1 MGPCLALQ
9 ELRLDKVESVT
20 AEKALPSDAPRSEG
34 QVAVHV
40 PEQVPEM
47 ARLSGTAG
55 EIRDF
60 FEPS

>member
-1 MGPCLALQ
+1 
-9 ELRLDKVESVT
+9 
-20 AEKALPSDAPRSEG
+20 
-34 QVAVHV
+34 V

-47 ARLSGTAG
+47 ERLSGTAG